1 MVFWFCYFGE
11 NIFKVYGICFG
22 SLNLW
27 FCWYFKCFYEYL
39 LGRIIYKLEFLVKDV
54 MKVFYNV
61 YFVIE
66 DVVIL

>member
-1 MVFWFCYFGE
+1 MFFDFVIFVKIFLKFLEFVLDVCICGFVDVWRVFC
-11 NIFKVYGICFG
+11 
-22 SLNLW
+22 
-27 FCWYFKCFYEYL
+27 EYL
-39 LGRIIYKLEFLVKDV
+39 LGRFIYKLEFLVKDV